1 MNAEEDWDR
10 EQDLRR
16 HEREEDLND
25 RDADQRERRVEQ
37 QHERRERRLEQS
49 EFKHNDATA
58 AAMVFRIQA
67 EDVEA
72 QAGAYFKKHIFEPLG
87 IITGNAWVAGGCVRE
102 WVIRKKVRPGT
113 DIDVWTTG
121 PEEVAR
127 IKAAAKKAGWEEL
140 HSDDR
145 SDNYRS
151 KLGKWVQVIK
161 AFHFVDWVDT
171 LERFDFTVCAFAV
184 NHSGHFFHHRDAF
197 VDLAARRLAI
207 IRLTFPVSSIVRAV
221 KYVGKGF
228 NICGG
233 NLRRLVEAIQA
244 EAVDDKLTELLE
256 RTGRELRGEPEPKPE
271 TDQDDD
277 GGNIGSG
284 RGWGRGLD

>member
-1 MNAEEDWDR
+1 MNAEDDWER

-16 HEREEDLND
+16 HEREEDLRD
-25 RDADQRERRVEQ
+25 RWADDRERRLEQ
-37 QHERRERRLEQS
+37 RQERRERRLEQS

-102 WVIRKKVRPGT
+102 WVIRKKVGPGT

-140 HSDDR
+140 HSDER

-184 NHSGHFFHHRDAF
+184 NHRGELFHHRDAF

-207 IRLTFPVSSIVRAV
+207 IRLTFPVSSMVRAV
-221 KYVGKGF
+221 KYVRKGF

-233 NLRRLVEAIQA
+233 NLRRLVEAIQE
-244 EAVDDKLTELLE
+244 EAGQEAINELANHA
-256 RTGRELRGEPEPKPE
+256 GRASRGEEEP
-271 TDQDDD
+271 DDDED